1 MIRALENFTEQLSIV
16 VIEDNL
22 GDFVLIEDY
31 LIEKFKLVHVVHQRD
46 FTSAVAY
53 LKNSGNQVSLI
64 LLDLKLP
71 DREGLDLVNEILAL
85 NCHVPIIILTGYS
98 DLALA
103 KHSLQIGISDY
114 LIKDEINPIVLHKTI
129 SFALNRNSF
138 VNYIEREKVNYE
150 NLFNFN
156 PQPTWLLDA
165 RTLKV
170 RNANIAAQKK
180 YGYTL
185 EAFLGMR
192 FTELHPAHESSL
204 IQKKLKSDS
213 LGMMRYDFT
222 HILVGGKE
230 IKVAIYSKAIN
241 NSEASGL
248 IVQSNDITKTLKRI
262 STIELQ
268 NTKLREIAWT
278 QSHIVRGPLCR
289 ILGIIN
295 LIEEE
300 AGGLEDLQFWLKE
313 LRNSTNEMD
322 DIVRRIVNQSNQFEE
337 KE

>member
-1 MIRALENFTEQLSIV
+1 MIRGSENFTEQLSIV

-31 LIEKFKLVHVVHQRD
+31 LIEKFNLVQVTHHRD

-53 LKNSGNQVSLI
+53 LKNSDNQVSLI

-71 DREGLDLVNEILAL
+71 DNEGLDLVNEILAL
-85 NCHVPIIILTGYS
+85 NCRVPIIILTGYS

-138 VNYIEREKVNYE
+138 INYIEHEKVNYE

-156 PQPTWLLDA
+156 PQPTWLLDSQ
-165 RTLKV
+165 TL
-170 RNANIAAQKK
+170 RILNANIAAQKK

-185 EAFLGMR
+185 EAFLGMT
-192 FTELHPAHESSL
+192 FTELHPAHEINS
-204 IQKKLKSDS
+204 IRKKLKSDAVI
-213 LGMMRYDFT
+213 MRRYDFT
-222 HILVGGKE
+222 HILFDGKE

-262 STIELQ
+262 NTIELQ

-278 QSHIVRGPLCR
+278 QSHIVRAPICR

-295 LIEEE
+295 LIEDE
-300 AGGLEDLQFWLKE
+300 AGNVADLQFWLKE

-322 DIVRRIVNQSNQFEE
+322 DIVRKIVNQSNEFEE
-337 KE
+337 K

>member
-1 MIRALENFTEQLSIV
+1 MIKALENFTEELSIV

-31 LIEKFKLVHVVHQRD
+31 LIEKFKSVNVVHQLD

-53 LKNSGNQVSLI
+53 LKNSDNQVSLI

-71 DREGLDLVNEILAL
+71 DKEGLDLINAVLAL

-129 SFALNRNSF
+129 CFALNRNSF
-138 VNYIEREKVNYE
+138 VNHIEREKENYE

-156 PQPTWLLDA
+156 PQPTWLLEA
-165 RTLKV
+165 GTFKIL
-170 RNANIAAQKK
+170 NANIAAQIK

-185 EAFLGMR
+185 DAFLKMS
-192 FTELHPAHESSL
+192 FTKLHPTPEISL
-204 IQKKLKSDS
+204 ILKKLKSDS
-213 LGMMRYDFT
+213 VGLKQHDFT
-222 HILVGGKE
+222 HILFDGKE
-230 IKVAIYSKAIN
+230 IKVTIYATAIN

-268 NTKLREIAWT
+268 NTKLKEIAWT
-278 QSHIVRGPLCR
+278 QSHVVRAPLCR
-289 ILGIIN
+289 ILGIVN

-300 AGGLEDLQFWLKE
+300 AGNLDDLQFWLKE

-322 DIVRRIVNQSNQFEE
+322 QIVRKIVNQSNQFE
-337 KE
+337 KK